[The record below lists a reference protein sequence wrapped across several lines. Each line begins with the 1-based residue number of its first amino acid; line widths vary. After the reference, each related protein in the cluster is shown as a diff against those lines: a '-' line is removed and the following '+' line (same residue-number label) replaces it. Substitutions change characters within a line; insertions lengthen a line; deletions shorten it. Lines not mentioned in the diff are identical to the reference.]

1 MVTCRPMVRRVDGHG
16 KRWRAWRTFAG
27 AGALALALASCEGSQ
42 VTEPP
47 LTGVQWSRLTST
59 SLQDCLYPDL
69 RGDSMVFVSR
79 GVDGRPRLT
88 VSLADGSE
96 HAVFNYPGPASWV
109 DFRPRW
115 VRSQTVVY
123 QANRNGTYDLWYR
136 ELDVSQDRR
145 LTTFGSNE
153 SAPAPRP
160 GSPGLVYVEYDNNGS
175 TEGSADLRGRIVLI
189 PDTAAVPLD
198 RIYLTPDTLRC
209 GEPDWDPTGQ
219 KLCFSVENAIDLT
232 RHLYTLNLA
241 PGDSLPI
248 QITVGAAHDYGPR
261 WSPDGGRIL
270 FSSDRTNRWGVW
282 VVHPEGEAK
291 GLKLVSFD
299 DSDGSVYTPSWT
311 PDGANIVV
319 SSDGRGGVRSL
330 WLLSGLPAFGF

>member
-1 MVTCRPMVRRVDGHG
+1 
-16 KRWRAWRTFAG
+16 
-27 AGALALALASCEGSQ
+27 LALALASCEGSQ

-47 LTGVQWSRLTST
+47 LTGAQWTRLTST
-59 SLQDCLYPDL
+59 SLQECLYPDL
-69 RGDSMVFVSR
+69 RGDSLVFVAT
-79 GVDGRPRLT
+79 GVDGRPRLA
-88 VSLADGSE
+88 VSRADGTG
-96 HAVFNYPGPASWV
+96 AVVLNYIGPASWV

-123 QANRNGTYDLWYR
+123 QANRNGTFDIWYR
-136 ELDVSQDRR
+136 DLDTNADTR
-145 LTTFGSNE
+145 LTDFGSNE

-160 GSPGLVYVEYDNNGS
+160 GTPGLAYVEYDNISS

-189 PDTAAVPLD
+189 PDTAAVPFE

-209 GEPDWDPTGQ
+209 GEPDWDPAGQ
-219 KLCFSVENAIDLT
+219 RLCFGVENATDKT
-232 RHLYTLNLA
+232 RHIYTLNLA
-241 PGDSLPI
+241 PGDSLPT

-270 FSSDRTNRWGVW
+270 FNSDRTNRYGIW

-299 DSDGSVYTPSWT
+299 DSDGTAFTPTWT
-311 PDGANIVV
+311 LDGANIIV
-319 SSDGRGGVRSL
+319 SSEGRGGVRSL
-330 WLLSGLPAFGF
+330 WLVSNLPAFGF